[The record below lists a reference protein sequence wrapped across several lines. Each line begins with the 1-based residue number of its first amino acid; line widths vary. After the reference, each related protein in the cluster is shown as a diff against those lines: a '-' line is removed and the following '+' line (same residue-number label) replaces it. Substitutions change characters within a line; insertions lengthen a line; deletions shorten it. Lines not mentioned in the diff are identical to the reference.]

1 MYSIFGG
8 PRKANAQCMQM
19 ERRSQAHGAELEE
32 EEEDEEEEER
42 VGTVA
47 YIQERDTVYGQ

>member
-8 PRKANAQCMQM
+8 PRKANAQCMQT